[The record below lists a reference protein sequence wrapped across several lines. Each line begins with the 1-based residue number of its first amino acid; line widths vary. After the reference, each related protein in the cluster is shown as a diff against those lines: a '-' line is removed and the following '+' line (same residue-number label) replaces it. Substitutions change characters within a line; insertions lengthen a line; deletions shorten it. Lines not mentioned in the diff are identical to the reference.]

1 MLTGDHTNAS
11 NHDIYRSA
19 IGGFCTSIIIY
30 DPSGE
35 LQPGQRKGV
44 AQQSDIMPTLLGYLQ
59 YDRPYNAFGC
69 DLLNTPAEKT
79 WAVNYMNG
87 IYQYVKYGYVMQFNG
102 ERVVGMYAIGDRLM
116 RHNLVGKVKEQAR
129 MELELKAII
138 QQYMMRMVENR
149 LKDTHSPG

>member
-1 MLTGDHTNAS
+1 M
-11 NHDIYRSA
+11 
-19 IGGFCTSIIIY
+19 
-30 DPSGE
+30 
-35 LQPGQRKGV
+35 
-44 AQQSDIMPTLLGYLQ
+44 
-59 YDRPYNAFGC
+59 
-69 DLLNTPAEKT
+69 LNTPPEKT

-116 RHNLVGKVKEQAR
+116 KHNLVGKVKEQAR